1 MRACCDSELDIQPG
15 GAGWGEAGGG
25 GQIIYIL
32 LLS

>member
-1 MRACCDSELDIQPG
+1 VRACCDSELDMQPG
-15 GAGWGEAGGG
+15 GAGRGGR